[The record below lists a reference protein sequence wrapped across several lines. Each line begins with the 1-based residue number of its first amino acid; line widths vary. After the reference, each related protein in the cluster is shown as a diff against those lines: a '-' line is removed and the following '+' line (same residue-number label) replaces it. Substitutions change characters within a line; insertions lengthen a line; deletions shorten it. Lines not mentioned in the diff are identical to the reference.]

1 MKPRDSK
8 VSVVNFFPFFTFE
21 MKPTEASS
29 STNLSNIKNDLII
42 FCPSMIEPSAYR
54 ACVRG
59 SSVPTSQLHWFM
71 SQRMCN
77 PSIKSGGRCFCLAP
91 LWIHFFPSME
101 PPCWWC
107 NDASNREHWQWAVCE
122 RGKFGQ
128 AYARTPQKHRLFRR
142 FRSNCVSS
150 MANTFVTETKK
161 QNKQFHKNRNL
172 QSMFFS
178 LLCPQQLLA
187 CYRFARMFNWK
198 CLKCWLKCW
207 RAVLVSIWVGALT
220 RVPCRYRWNKKSH
233 SKIPKHGSKS
243 KLSIRKRQAV
253 KRIKDLKDIKQAV
266 AWGKPR
272 RQEPIGRIYQ
282 EILNTAGWKWLKLWT
297 WKREN
302 WLQANLS
309 ACQTAK
315 GNHSTIIWR
324 WGPFK
329 FADIE
334 TSWVEISAATI
345 AGLRAMMREEL
356 STTALKDFEAN
367 MTSTY

>member
-1 MKPRDSK
+1 MSTTWPLTSMKPGESK

-21 MKPTEASS
+21 MKATEASS

-59 SSVPTSQLHWFM
+59 SSVPTSQLHWFIPNFHCRNACATPASKVGADAFVWPLFGYIFFQAWNPLVDGVTTQATGNIGSEQSANGENSVRLTLAHHKSIDYLGDFDPIVCQAWQTHL
-71 SQRMCN
+71 SQRRKNKINNFTKIATCN
-77 PSIKSGGRCFCLAP
+77 LC
-91 LWIHFFPSME
+91 
-101 PPCWWC
+101 
-107 NDASNREHWQWAVCE
+107 
-122 RGKFGQ
+122 
-128 AYARTPQKHRLFRR
+128 
-142 FRSNCVSS
+142 
-150 MANTFVTETKK
+150 
-161 QNKQFHKNRNL
+161 
-172 QSMFFS
+172 FFS

-266 AWGKPR
+266 A
-272 RQEPIGRIYQ
+272 
-282 EILNTAGWKWLKLWT
+282 
-297 WKREN
+297 
-302 WLQANLS
+302 
-309 ACQTAK
+309 
-315 GNHSTIIWR
+315 
-324 WGPFK
+324 
-329 FADIE
+329 
-334 TSWVEISAATI
+334 
-345 AGLRAMMREEL
+345 
-356 STTALKDFEAN
+356 
-367 MTSTY
+367 